1 MTNVACVS
9 LAIGY
14 PTLAS
19 VPHSIANG
27 FKNLLAI
34 AAETDISFKEAETMK
49 ELLSDP
55 EKLAALT
62 AAAAAA
68 APAAGGAAEEKK
80 EEAKK
85 VCVRVEL
92 WLMMKFATCLM
103 LRCWRQAIR

>member
-55 EKLAALT
+55 EKLAA
-62 AAAAAA
+62 AAAA

>member
-85 VCVRVEL
+85 VCVRVVS
-92 WLMMKFATCLM
+92 CG
-103 LRCWRQAIR
+103 

>member
-85 VCVRVEL
+85 VRWYCSLSCGWWWSLRRV
-92 WLMMKFATCLM
+92 
-103 LRCWRQAIR
+103 